1 MMWKMSLRFGA
12 CRAQERLLE
21 EYLDGDLLSGQIRR
35 LDAHLAKCGKC
46 SDALKR
52 ARSATELLRAYCA
65 PAADP
70 GDIFT
75 RRVMNV
81 IGREESR
88 REEERLRWHPLEIL
102 VRRLVFS
109 AALALGVLLSA
120 TMWAHQSLKPATSQV
135 RALDLMP
142 EPAHVTAATNDVL
155 MAAIA
160 EEHGR

>member
-1 MMWKMSLRFGA
+1 MMWKMSSRFGA
-12 CRAQERLLE
+12 CRAQEPLLE
-21 EYLDGDLLSGQIRR
+21 EYLDGHLLSGQIRGVN
-35 LDAHLAKCGKC
+35 AHLVKCGKC

-52 ARSATELLRAYCA
+52 ARSGTELLRTYCA

-81 IGREESR
+81 IAREESR
-88 REEERLRWHPLEIL
+88 KEEERLRWHPLEVM
-102 VRRLVFS
+102 VRRLAFS
-109 AALALGVLLSA
+109 AALALGALLSA
-120 TMWAHQSLKPATSQV
+120 TMWAHQPLKPATSQV
-135 RALDLMP
+135 RTLDLMP